1 MQFKQGVGVRTSDGK
16 SIGQLDRVVVDPRTR
31 EVNYLIVRKGAFFT
45 TDRVV
50 PLTLIARAGENEVV
64 LREDAGDLEQLPP
77 FEERYYVPADS
88 DTIAPA
94 NESAPS
100 LYPYPP
106 VLGGEMGGIAGMSL
120 PTPTPLGALTVPQPV
135 VEQTERAI
143 PDDNVAIR
151 SGVRVV
157 GADGETVGSVEQVLT
172 GQYADQVTHFVVS
185 QGVLFKDR
193 KLIPVGWVESMGEDQ
208 IRLAVDS
215 KFVARLG
222 SYDTERRGGDAPS
235 GSR

>member
-1 MQFKQGVGVRTSDGK
+1 MQFKQGVGVRLADGTGV
-16 SIGQLDRVVVDPRTR
+16 GQLDRVVIDPRTK
-31 EVNYLIVRKGAFFT
+31 EINYVVVRKGVFFT

-50 PLTLIARAGENEVV
+50 PLTLVAQADENEIV

-94 NESAPS
+94 SNAAPS

-106 VLGGEMGGIAGMSL
+106 LSGGEMGGMAGM
-120 PTPTPLGALTVPQPV
+120 TIGAQTHLGAVTVPQPV

-151 SGVRVV
+151 AGARVIS
-157 GADGETVGSVEQVLT
+157 ADGEPVGAIEQVLT
-172 GQYADQVTHFVVS
+172 SPHADQVTHFVIS
-185 QGVLFKDR
+185 QGLLFKDR
-193 KLIPVGWVESMGEDQ
+193 KLIPVGWVQEIGEEQ
-208 IRLAVDS
+208 VTLAVDS
-215 KFVARLG
+215 AFVGRLG
-222 SYDTERRGGDAPS
+222 SYSEGDGA
-235 GSR
+235 G

>member
-1 MQFKQGVGVRTSDGK
+1 MQLKQGVGVRLADGTSV
-16 SIGQLDRVVVDPRTR
+16 GQLDRVVIDPRTK
-31 EVNYLIVRKGAFFT
+31 EINYIVVRKGTFFT

-50 PLTLIARAGENEVV
+50 PLTLVASAGEDEIV

-94 NESAPS
+94 NNAAPS

-106 VLGGEMGGIAGMSL
+106 ILGGEMGGMAGMTLSGQ
-120 PTPTPLGALTVPQPV
+120 TSMGALTVPEPV

-151 SGVRVV
+151 AGARVV
-157 GADGETVGSVEQVLT
+157 AADGETVGAVEQVLT
-172 GQYADQVTHFVVS
+172 GAHADQVSHFVIS

-193 KLIPVGWVESMGEDQ
+193 KLIPVGWVQDIGEEQ
-208 IRLAVDS
+208 VTLAVDAA
-215 KFVARLG
+215 FVGRLG
-222 SYDTERRGGDAPS
+222 SYEGESAQ
-235 GSR
+235 